1 MNILLIHQYFLE
13 EDDPGGSRF
22 NEMAANWVSDGHQV
36 TVVAGMV
43 HYNGT
48 KKRKDYKGKFFR
60 RKMQGGI
67 KVVRTHV
74 SESYNSNFI
83 GRLWGYFSFTFS
95 STYAGLFLCKEKYD
109 FILVTSPPLFIGIS
123 GYLISMFKKI
133 PFIFEVRD
141 LWPES
146 AIDTKVLTNKY
157 LIKLAYSL
165 EGFIYKKAHLVNVLT
180 PAFRKKL
187 IEEKMVNPE
196 KIIFIPNG
204 ADFRISDQLLDTFN
218 ASEFRN
224 KMGWEEKFIIIY
236 VGAHGV
242 ANHLEQVFD
251 AAELLRD
258 SPVLFVMIG
267 MGMRKPFLLEEKQNR
282 KIENVIFLDP
292 VPKKE
297 IFQYIL
303 ASDMGASILKKAD
316 TFKTI
321 YSNKTFDYMSCKK
334 PVLMAIDGVSKD
346 LVEDAKAGSYVEPEN
361 ATHYHEVISTYIH
374 NPKRSESEGENG
386 YSFVKEHFDREIL
399 SSKYL
404 QLIKEKV
411 LEKQ

>member
-22 NEMAANWVSDGHQV
+22 NEMAANWISDGHQV

-74 SESYNSNFI
+74 SESYNSSFI

-123 GYLISMFKKI
+123 GYLISRFKRI

-165 EGFIYKKAHLVNVLT
+165 ERFIYKKAYLINVLT

-187 IEEKMVNPE
+187 IEEKNVNPE

-204 ADFRISDQLLDTFN
+204 ADFRISDQLLNTFN
-218 ASEFRN
+218 AGEFRN
-224 KMGWEEKFIIIY
+224 KMGWEEKFIITY

-282 KIENVIFLDP
+282 KIENVVFLDP

-361 ATHYHEVISTYIH
+361 AAHYHEVISSYIN

>member
-22 NEMAANWVSDGHQV
+22 NEMAANWISDGHQV

-74 SESYNSNFI
+74 SESYNSSFI

-123 GYLISMFKKI
+123 GYLISRFKRI

-165 EGFIYKKAHLVNVLT
+165 ERFIYKKAYLINVLT

-187 IEEKMVNPE
+187 IEEKNVNPE

-204 ADFRISDQLLDTFN
+204 ADFRISDQLLNTFN
-218 ASEFRN
+218 SGEFRN
-224 KMGWEEKFIIIY
+224 KMGWEGKFIITY
-236 VGAHGV
+236 VGAHGI

-361 ATHYHEVISTYIH
+361 AAHYHEVISSYIH